1 MLHTQTLVNIVINL
15 CNISFY
21 IISERALCF
30 SKKSI
35 YNHVVAAL
43 GEFHP
48 LPICHHSNLTCSM
61 HEGKESDL

>member
-30 SKKSI
+30 SKEIHIQPRGGSTGGVSSTP
-35 YNHVVAAL
+35 HL
-43 GEFHP
+43 SP
-48 LPICHHSNLTCSM
+48 
-61 HEGKESDL
+61 